1 MRSERGPSYRVI
13 SLLADYEKF
22 LEDND
27 HIVSLVC
34 FIEIKKEK
42 I

>member
-1 MRSERGPSYRVI
+1 MIIPTMQSERGPSYRVI

-27 HIVSLVC
+27 HSIIGL
-34 FIEIKKEK
+34 FYRN
-42 I
+42 